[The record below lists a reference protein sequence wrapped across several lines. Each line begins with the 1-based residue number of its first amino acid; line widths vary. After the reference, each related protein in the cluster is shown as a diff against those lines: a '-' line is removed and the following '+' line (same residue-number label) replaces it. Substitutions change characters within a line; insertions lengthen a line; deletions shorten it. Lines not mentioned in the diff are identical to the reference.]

1 MLPQRMIP
9 DMSWMR
15 LHGALKIQQF
25 CDLAYHDQKG
35 PRHIFDLGPP
45 LLLGKGNGLSS
56 LEAVHRWVMDRRTWR
71 GEKKDRWKK
80 WTLHKIMYQISGK
93 QKVGRVIWRLET
105 CHQRENNPSV
115 IKGWI
120 GILANRG
127 GELRRWSR
135 EPKVSAALACLNS
148 SLHVMPWRVYSSRG
162 CQQLKRMHLQS
173 LIFYDSFDACY
184 EW

>member
-56 LEAVHRWVMDRRTWR
+56 LEAVHRWVMDRRT
-71 GEKKDRWKK
+71 
-80 WTLHKIMYQISGK
+80 
-93 QKVGRVIWRLET
+93 
-105 CHQRENNPSV
+105 
-115 IKGWI
+115 
-120 GILANRG
+120 
-127 GELRRWSR
+127 
-135 EPKVSAALACLNS
+135 
-148 SLHVMPWRVYSSRG
+148 
-162 CQQLKRMHLQS
+162 
-173 LIFYDSFDACY
+173 
-184 EW
+184 